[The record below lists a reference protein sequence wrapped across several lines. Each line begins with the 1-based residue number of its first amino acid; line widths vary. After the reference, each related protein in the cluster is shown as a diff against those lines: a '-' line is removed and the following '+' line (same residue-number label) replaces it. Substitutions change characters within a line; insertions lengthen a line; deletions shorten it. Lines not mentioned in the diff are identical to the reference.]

1 MDVTINGR
9 RVTLRGKLPA
19 ADNWDMLAQFG
30 QTGEFDLRTMTFEQV
45 TDLFRRFVES
55 WEYDGDPASIDSYRE
70 LDLFKEYM
78 PLMSA
83 VSERMKAVF
92 GEGKN

>member
-1 MDVTINGR
+1 
-9 RVTLRGKLPA
+9 
-19 ADNWDMLAQFG
+19 
-30 QTGEFDLRTMTFEQV
+30 MTFEQV